1 VVKKRLIAV
10 LIVRDGQVVQ
20 SVRFR
25 HTNVIHYDPI
35 HAVDCFS
42 QWDIDE
48 LVILNVGRQAEGA
61 ADFAT
66 VLGRISAK
74 CFVPIC
80 AGGWV
85 TSDAYARELLNSG
98 ADKICVNTL
107 FHTDPGLA
115 EDLARKYGNQ
125 CIVGSM
131 DVKRDADGA
140 VAVWVDRGQKRLDKT
155 PAEWARHLEA
165 CGAGEIFFN
174 SIDHDGNRGGY
185 NLPILRDVVAAV
197 GVPVIAFG
205 GVFDWHHLAEGLDA
219 GAEAVAVA
227 NKLHYIEHS
236 ARKAKKYLLDAGY
249 QVRAQEQ
256 QVR

>member
-1 VVKKRLIAV
+1 MVKKRMIAV

-20 SVRFR
+20 SVKFK

-48 LVILNVGRQAEGA
+48 LVILNVSRDAESA
-61 ADFAT
+61 SEFAS
-66 VLGRISAK
+66 VLARISAK

-107 FHTDPGLA
+107 FHSDPEVA
-115 EDLARKYGNQ
+115 EQLARKYGNQ

-131 DVKRDADGA
+131 DVKRGEDGR
-140 VAVWVDRGQKRLDKT
+140 VTVWVDRGRIRLDQT

-165 CGAGEIFFN
+165 HGAGEIFFN
-174 SIDHDGNRGGY
+174 SIDHDGSRRGF
-185 NLPILRDVVAAV
+185 NLAVLREVVGAV
-197 GVPVIAFG
+197 NVPVIAFG
-205 GVFDWHHLAEGLDA
+205 GVFDWHHLGEGLDA

-249 QVRAQEQ
+249 QVRAQDREIS
-256 QVR
+256 

>member
-1 VVKKRLIAV
+1 MVKKRLIAV

-20 SVRFR
+20 SVKFR

-48 LVILNVGRQAEGA
+48 LVILNVSRSAESAGE
-61 ADFAT
+61 FAG
-66 VLGRISAK
+66 VLSRISAK

-85 TSDAYARELLNSG
+85 TSIAYARELLNSG
-98 ADKICVNTL
+98 ADKICINTL
-107 FHTDPGLA
+107 FSTDPKLV
-115 EDLARKYGNQ
+115 EDLASKYGSQ

-131 DVKRDADGA
+131 DVKRGEDGRE
-140 VAVWVDRGQKRLDKT
+140 AVWVDRGRLRLDKT
-155 PAEWARHLEA
+155 PVEWARHLES
-165 CGAGEIFFN
+165 CGAGEVFFN
-174 SIDHDGNRGGY
+174 SIDHDGSRGGY
-185 NLPILRDVVAAV
+185 NLPVLREVVAAV
-197 GVPVIAFG
+197 DIPVIAFG
-205 GVFDWHHLAEGLDA
+205 GVFDWHHLGEGLDA

-236 ARKAKKYLLDAGY
+236 ARKAKRYLLEAGY
-249 QVRAQEQ
+249 QLRAQDKDI
-256 QVR
+256 

>member
-1 VVKKRLIAV
+1 MVKKRLIAV

-20 SVRFR
+20 SVKFR

-48 LVILNVGRQAEGA
+48 LVILNVSQSAESAGA
-61 ADFAT
+61 FAN
-66 VLGRISAK
+66 VLARISAK

-85 TSDAYARELLNSG
+85 TSNGYARELLSSG
-98 ADKICVNTL
+98 ADKICINTL
-107 FHTDPGLA
+107 FFSNPKLA
-115 EDLARKYGNQ
+115 EDLARKYGSQ

-131 DVKRDADGA
+131 DVKRGEDGKTT
-140 VAVWVDRGQKRLDKT
+140 VWVDRGRMQLDKT
-155 PAEWARHLEA
+155 PVEWGRHLEA

-174 SIDHDGNRGGY
+174 SIDHDGSRGGY
-185 NLPILRDVVAAV
+185 NLPVLREVVAAV
-197 GVPVIAFG
+197 DLPVIAFG
-205 GVFDWHHLAEGLDA
+205 GVFDWHHLGEGLDA

-236 ARKAKKYLLDAGY
+236 ARKAKRYLLEAGY
-249 QVRAQEQ
+249 QLRGQDKEI
-256 QVR
+256 

>member
-10 LIVRDGQVVQ
+10 LIVREGQVVQ
-20 SVRFR
+20 SVKFK

-48 LVILNVGRQAEGA
+48 LVILNVGRAADGA
-61 ADFAT
+61 AEFAR
-66 VLGRISAK
+66 VLHRISEK
-74 CFVPIC
+74 CFVPVC

-85 TSDAYARELLNSG
+85 NSYAYARELLNSG

-107 FHTDPGLA
+107 FHADPGLA
-115 EDLARKYGNQ
+115 EGLARKYGSQ
-125 CIVGSM
+125 FIVGSM
-131 DVKRDADGA
+131 DVKRDAGG
-140 VAVWVDRGQKRLDKT
+140 VATVWVDRGQKRLDKT

-165 CGAGEIFFN
+165 CGAGEIFIN

-185 NLPILRDVVAAV
+185 DLAMLREVVAAV
-197 GVPVIAFG
+197 HVPVIAFG

-256 QVR
+256 